1 MVCDPLGDGIS
12 SVELID
18 HMGDDLRVVNA
29 ARVSFAKE
37 STWVWLRE
45 VDEDGNQAKALSERD
60 ERLIYYLA
68 RHNHWTP
75 FAHCMVTLRLR
86 MPIFVARQWFRH
98 TVGFA
103 RNEVS
108 RRYVDDEPQFYIP
121 QFWRERA
128 EKVKQGSGDALPP
141 ALQVVADNAMR
152 HAYEAAR
159 EAYFLML
166 ESRVAPEMARMVL
179 PQSTYTE
186 FYETASLAAYARL
199 CKQRLDSHAQQEIRA
214 FADAVA
220 EIMEYLFPISWD
232 ALMGGEDGEGD

>member
-1 MVCDPLGDGIS
+1 MVYDPLGDGIS
-12 SVELID
+12 RVELID
-18 HMGDDLRVVNA
+18 KMGDDLRVVNA

-37 STWVWLRE
+37 SDWKFAGKLL
-45 VDEDGNQAKALSERD
+45 DRD

-75 FAHCMVTLRLR
+75 FAHCMVTLRLK

-108 RRYVDDEPQFYIP
+108 RRYVDDAPQFYIP

-128 EKVKQGSGDALPP
+128 EKVKQGSGDALTPEKQ
-141 ALQVVADNAMR
+141 LIADMAAKRAYNEAR
-152 HAYEAAR
+152 RAYE
-159 EAYFLML
+159 ELL
-166 ESRVAPEMARMVL
+166 DTGVAPEMARMVL
-179 PQSTYTE
+179 PQAMYTE

-220 EIMEYLFPISWD
+220 EIMEWLFPVSWD
-232 ALMGGEDGEGD
+232 ALMKEGGENEH